1 VKRDF
6 YSAVDP
12 MAAEAPAKK
21 PGCAFG
27 CFGGYAMNKRNGC
40 GGPKFTHDVFRFG
53 LRNVGLDVAFP
64 ETEVGS
70 ARQEERDSDAVFIA
84 TDRFDVHREAE
95 AARFFHLTLAL
106 QRE

>member
-21 PGCAFG
+21 PCCTFG

-40 GGPKFTHDVFRFG
+40 GGPKFTHDVFRIG
-53 LRNVGLDVAFP
+53 LRNEPLPLHRAG
-64 ETEVGS
+64 
-70 ARQEERDSDAVFIA
+70 QSDPPQGGPGYFSRAIAPAVV
-84 TDRFDVHREAE
+84 TG
-95 AARFFHLTLAL
+95 TP
-106 QRE
+106 